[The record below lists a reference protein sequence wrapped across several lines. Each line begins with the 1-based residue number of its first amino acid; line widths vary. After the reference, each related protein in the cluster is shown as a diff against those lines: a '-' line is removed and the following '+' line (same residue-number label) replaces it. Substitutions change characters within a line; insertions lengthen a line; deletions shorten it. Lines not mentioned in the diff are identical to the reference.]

1 MNSSV
6 LTIGDLSKVTSTKVE
21 TIRYYE
27 RIGLL
32 AAPARTAGNYRA
44 YGKTE
49 LDRLSFIRRA
59 RDLGF
64 GIDQIRTL
72 LGLSESKKR
81 SCKAVDA
88 IARQHL
94 ADVDS
99 KIADLMA
106 LRRELDSIIS
116 QCDCGTI
123 GECRII
129 EALAPSRKAGVPT
142 RVLERRVR
150 SR

>member
-1 MNSSV
+1 MKSSV
-6 LTIGDLSKVTSTKVE
+6 LTIGDLSKATGTKVE

-44 YGKTE
+44 YGNTE
-49 LDRLSFIRRA
+49 LGRLSFIRRA

-64 GIDQIRTL
+64 GIDQIRAL
-72 LGLSESKKR
+72 LSLSEKKKR

-94 ADVDS
+94 SDVDS
-99 KIADLMA
+99 KLTDLLA
-106 LRRELDSIIS
+106 LRSELDSIIR
-116 QCDCGTI
+116 QCGCGI
-123 GECRII
+123 IANCRII
-129 EALAPSRKAGVPT
+129 EALAPLNASHR
-142 RVLERRVR
+142 
-150 SR
+150 

>member
-1 MNSSV
+1 MKSNV
-6 LTIGDLSKVTSTKVE
+6 LTIGDLSKVTGTKVE

-49 LDRLSFIRRA
+49 LGRLSFIRRA

-64 GIDQIRTL
+64 GIEQIRTL
-72 LGLSESKKR
+72 LGLAVKKKR

-94 ADVDS
+94 ADVDG
-99 KIADLMA
+99 KLADLMA
-106 LRRELDSIIS
+106 LRSELDSIIR
-116 QCDCGTI
+116 QCSCGTI
-123 GECRII
+123 ANCRII
-129 EALAPSRKAGVPT
+129 EALAPIDV
-142 RVLERRVR
+142 RRG
-150 SR
+150 

>member
-6 LTIGDLSKVTSTKVE
+6 LTIGDLSKATGTKVE

-44 YGKTE
+44 YGNTE
-49 LDRLSFIRRA
+49 LGRLSFIRRA

-64 GIDQIRTL
+64 GIDQIRAL
-72 LGLSESKKR
+72 LSLSEKKKR

-94 ADVDS
+94 SDVDS
-99 KIADLMA
+99 KLTDLLA
-106 LRRELDSIIS
+106 LRSELDSIIR
-116 QCDCGTI
+116 QCGCGI
-123 GECRII
+123 IANCRII
-129 EALAPSRKAGVPT
+129 EALAPINASHR
-142 RVLERRVR
+142 
-150 SR
+150 